1 MRSTISAGCSTAP
14 GSNRDQL
21 PGDNSA
27 KRSAGA
33 GYAQASPVS
42 QVPSH
47 VSKPVVRRTDLFSL
61 QDLEH
66 MAGRYTAWIP
76 SFHPPMIY
84 PTGGKWAPVAH
95 CPEGLGRDA

>member
-1 MRSTISAGCSTAP
+1 MRSTISAGCSTVP

-21 PGDNSA
+21 PGDNCA
-27 KRSAGA
+27 KRSAGP

-66 MAGRYTAWIP
+66 MAGRYTDDI
-76 SFHPPMIY
+76 SDRR
-84 PTGGKWAPVAH
+84 KSAPVAR
-95 CPEGLGRDA
+95 CPKGLGRDA